1 VLVLDAETQLVAC
14 FILFCSTM
22 YTQVGG
28 MMGKSLD
35 DYGKEVAEDLKEVDN
50 SILSQVN
57 AAVEANQNALS
68 LEEDYKQYCE
78 LTDQLAAAQ
87 ADVLNQRE
95 AHLYREAIVKKLDSL
110 QALEDSAVQAIRHR
124 MLTKVKS
131 DVVRTFTTD
140 QKAKDLALT
149 RAIEVLAGGAK
160 AKLGKDVVGEVFAQS
175 LASYRDA
182 YAKQPQGSDPILKQL
197 EKDMASVA
205 EAPVV
210 DSKGGNVFVTNP
222 LL

>member
-131 DVVRTFTTD
+131 DVVKTFTTD

-149 RAIEVLAGGAK
+149 RAIEVLAGGA
-160 AKLGKDVVGEVFAQS
+160 
-175 LASYRDA
+175 
-182 YAKQPQGSDPILKQL
+182 
-197 EKDMASVA
+197 
-205 EAPVV
+205 
-210 DSKGGNVFVTNP
+210 
-222 LL
+222 

>member
-131 DVVRTFTTD
+131 DVVKTFTTD

-182 YAKQPQGSDPILKQL
+182 YSKQPQGSDPILKQL